1 MAGVRRRDAV
11 NHAPSPKPDV
21 SATPRQ
27 RLIAPLVVAAA
38 LLMENLDSTVLTTAI
53 PTIAPDLGADPIHLK
68 LALTSYLMSLAVF
81 VPASGWMADRFGARR
96 IFMIAIAVFTLA
108 SVLCAFSQSLNQLVA
123 ARILQGAG
131 GAMMTPVGRLVVVRS
146 VEKRDLVSALAWVTI
161 PALIGPIM
169 GPPLGGLVIAYTTW
183 HWIFLIN
190 VPIGII
196 GIAVAWRYLPDIPR
210 PPPRAF
216 DMRGFALSGVGLSS
230 LVMSAA
236 FMGAGKSDA
245 LLAAALLALGALC
258 LALYVRHARFV
269 VQPLIDLTLLRI
281 PTLRA
286 SILGGSMFRIG
297 VGASPFLL
305 PLLLQLVFGLD
316 ALSSGLITF
325 ASGAGALLMKFS
337 AKPILTTFGFRR
349 ALIWNGVFSALFVM
363 IPIAFTAST
372 PGLLISA
379 ILFVSGFLRS
389 LQFTAVNALAF
400 ADVPEDKMSA
410 ATTLLAVVQQTAASF
425 GVSLAAVALE
435 SSLAINGRTTLAA
448 ADFALAFVVI
458 AFVASLSLA
467 SFVRLR
473 HDAAHQLVGGKASRP
488 RANDPA

>member
-1 MAGVRRRDAV
+1 MNSRV
-11 NHAPSPKPDV
+11 
-21 SATPRQ
+21 
-27 RLIAPLVVAAA
+27 APLVVAAA

-96 IFMIAIAVFTLA
+96 VFMLAIAVFTMA
-108 SVLCAFSQSLNQLVA
+108 SILCAFAQTLNQLVA

-146 VEKRDLVSALAWVTI
+146 VDKRNLVSALAWVTI

-169 GPPLGGLVIAYTTW
+169 GPPLGGLVLSLTTW

-190 VPIGII
+190 VPIGMI

-210 PPPRAF
+210 PPPRRF
-216 DMRGFALSGVGLSS
+216 DVRGFILSGVGLSA

-236 FMGAGKSDA
+236 FFGAGGADLVLAIA
-245 LLAAALLALGALC
+245 LLSAGAVCLGIYA
-258 LALYVRHARFV
+258 RHARRV
-269 VQPLIDLTLLRI
+269 SDPLIDLTLLKI

-286 SILGGSMFRIG
+286 SMLGGSLFRIG

-305 PLLLQLVFGLD
+305 PLLLQLGFGLS

-337 AKPILTTFGFRR
+337 AQPILSAIGFRR
-349 ALIWNGVFSALFVM
+349 ALFWNGLASAVLVLAPTLF
-363 IPIAFTAST
+363 TSST

-379 ILFVSGFLRS
+379 VLFVSGFLRS
-389 LQFTAVNALAF
+389 LQFTAVNALTF
-400 ADVPEDKMSA
+400 ADVPEQRMSA

-425 GVSLAAVALE
+425 GVSLAAIALE
-435 SSLAINGRTTLAA
+435 TSIAAHGRDQLAIVDFTAA
-448 ADFALAFVVI
+448 FIVI
-458 AFVASLSLA
+458 AMVASLSLL
-467 SFVRLR
+467 SFYRLPA
-473 HDAAHQLVGGKASRP
+473 DAAHQLVSKGQP
-488 RANDPA
+488 RS